1 MFLVNLSIKLAR
13 AIHALFL
20 GVCLLALYT
29 VSQLVVWLGLFAAF
43 VPFIGDKP
51 ALAYLRGMAQYP
63 VDSAVMLG
71 MAGYG
76 LLYWLSWMKEDAEE
90 EARNDAQR

>member
-13 AIHALFL
+13 AVHALFL

-63 VDSAVMLG
+63 VDSAVMLSI
-71 MAGYG
+71 AGYG
-76 LLYWLSWMKEDAEE
+76 LLHWLRWMKEDAEE
-90 EARNDAQR
+90 ESGR

>member
-13 AIHALFL
+13 AIHAVFL
-20 GVCLLALYT
+20 GWCLLALFG
-29 VSQLVVWLGLFAAF
+29 VSQLVLWLGLIAAF
-43 VPFIGDKP
+43 VPFVGNRP
-51 ALAYLRGMAQYP
+51 ALAYIRGMAQSP

-76 LLYWLSWMKEDAEE
+76 LLHWLKWRKEDADE

>member
-1 MFLVNLSIKLAR
+1 MPVVTLSIKLAR
-13 AIHALFL
+13 AIHVLFL
-20 GVCLLALYT
+20 AACLLALYY
-29 VSQLVVWLGLFAAF
+29 VSQMVVWLGLFAAF
-43 VPFIGDKP
+43 VPFVGDKP

-76 LLYWLSWMKEDAEE
+76 LLHWQKWMKEDAEE
-90 EARNDAQR
+90 EAGR

>member
-29 VSQLVVWLGLFAAF
+29 VSQLVVWLGLIAAF
-43 VPFIGDKP
+43 VPFVGNRP
-51 ALAYLRGMAQYP
+51 ALAYIRGMAQYP
-63 VDSAVMLG
+63 VDSAVILG

-76 LLYWLSWMKEDAEE
+76 LLHWLKWMKEDAEE
-90 EARNDAQR
+90 EAGQ

>member
-13 AIHALFL
+13 AIHTLFL
-20 GVCLLALYT
+20 GVYLLALYT
-29 VSQLVVWLGLFAAF
+29 VSQLVVWLGLIAAF
-43 VPFIGDKP
+43 VPFVGDRP
-51 ALAYLRGMAQYP
+51 ALAYIRGMAQNP

-76 LLYWLSWMKEDAEE
+76 LLHWLRWMKEDAEE
-90 EARNDAQR
+90 EARK

>member
-29 VSQLVVWLGLFAAF
+29 VSQLVVWLGLIAAF
-43 VPFIGDKP
+43 VPFVGNRP
-51 ALAYLRGMAQYP
+51 ALAYIRGMAQYP
-63 VDSAVMLG
+63 VDSVVILG

-76 LLYWLSWMKEDAEE
+76 LLHWLKWMKEDAEE
-90 EARNDAQR
+90 EAGL

>member
-1 MFLVNLSIKLAR
+1 MPVVTLSIKLAR

-51 ALAYLRGMAQYP
+51 ALVYLRGMAQYP
-63 VDSAVMLG
+63 VDTVVVLG

-76 LLYWLSWMKEDAEE
+76 LLHWLKWMKEDAEE

>member
-29 VSQLVVWLGLFAAF
+29 VSQLVVWLGLIAAF
-43 VPFIGDKP
+43 VPFVGNRP
-51 ALAYLRGMAQYP
+51 ALAYIRGMAQYP
-63 VDSAVMLG
+63 VDSVVILG

-76 LLYWLSWMKEDAEE
+76 LLHWLKWMKEDAEE
-90 EARNDAQR
+90 EAGQ

>member
-20 GVCLLALYT
+20 GACLFALYF
-29 VSQLVVWLGLFAAF
+29 VSQMVVWLGLIAAV
-43 VPFIGDKP
+43 VPFVGNRP
-51 ALAYLRGMAQYP
+51 ALAYIRGMAQYP
-63 VDSAVMLG
+63 VDSAVILG

-76 LLYWLSWMKEDAEE
+76 LLHWLRWMKEDAEE
-90 EARNDAQR
+90 EAGQ

>member
-29 VSQLVVWLGLFAAF
+29 VSQLVVWLGLIAAF
-43 VPFIGDKP
+43 VPFVGNRP
-51 ALAYLRGMAQYP
+51 ALAYIRGMAQNP

-76 LLYWLSWMKEDAEE
+76 LLHWLKWMKEDAEE
-90 EARNDAQR
+90 EARQ

>member
-1 MFLVNLSIKLAR
+1 MSAATLSIKLAR

-20 GVCLLALYT
+20 AACLGALYF
-29 VSQLVVWLGLFAAF
+29 VSQMVLWLGLFAAF

-51 ALAYLRGMAQYP
+51 ALAYVRGMAHYRL
-63 VDSAVMLG
+63 DSAVLLG

-76 LLYWLSWMKEDAEE
+76 LLHWRRWMREDEEE
-90 EARNDAQR
+90 EALP

>member
-1 MFLVNLSIKLAR
+1 MPVVTLSVKLAR
-13 AIHALFL
+13 AVHALFL
-20 GVCLLALYT
+20 AACLAALYT

-51 ALAYLRGMAQYP
+51 ALAYLRFAASEP
-63 VDSAVMLG
+63 LDTAVVLG

-76 LLYWLSWMKEDAEE
+76 LLHWRRWMREDEEE
-90 EARNDAQR
+90 EARR

>member
-29 VSQLVVWLGLFAAF
+29 VSQLVVWLGLIAAF
-43 VPFIGDKP
+43 VPFVGNRP
-51 ALAYLRGMAQYP
+51 ALAYIRGMAQYP
-63 VDSAVMLG
+63 VDSVVILG

-76 LLYWLSWMKEDAEE
+76 LLHWLKWMKEDTEE
-90 EARNDAQR
+90 EAGQ

>member
-1 MFLVNLSIKLAR
+1 MFLVNLSMKLAR

-29 VSQLVVWLGLFAAF
+29 VSQLVVWLGLIAAF
-43 VPFIGDKP
+43 VPFVGNRP
-51 ALAYLRGMAQYP
+51 ALAYIRGMAQYP
-63 VDSAVMLG
+63 VDSVVMLG

-76 LLYWLSWMKEDAEE
+76 LLHWLKWMKEDAEE
-90 EARNDAQR
+90 EAGR

>member
-13 AIHALFL
+13 ATHALFL

-29 VSQLVVWLGLFAAF
+29 VSQLVVWLGLIAAF
-43 VPFIGDKP
+43 VPFVGNRP
-51 ALAYLRGMAQYP
+51 ALAYIRGMAQYP
-63 VDSAVMLG
+63 VDSAVLLG

-76 LLYWLSWMKEDAEE
+76 LLHWLKWMKEDAEE
-90 EARNDAQR
+90 EAGQ